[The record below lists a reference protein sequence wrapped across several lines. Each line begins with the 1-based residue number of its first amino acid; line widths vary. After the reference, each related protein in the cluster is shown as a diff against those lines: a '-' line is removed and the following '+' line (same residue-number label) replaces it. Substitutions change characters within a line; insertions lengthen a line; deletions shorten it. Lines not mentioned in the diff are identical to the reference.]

1 MTIVSQLHDFA
12 RLAQQDTVAE
22 IKVCVL
28 EVLVEQE
35 LARQRR
41 PISPTRQDDIR
52 EAMRQ
57 QVARLPWGQL
67 TRRIFDQGGWVK
79 RDPDTRVMWVTLKA
93 FDNVVI
99 QAAMERLCERWNQKA
114 AQMPC
119 EDGVYTLQFACQSPS
134 PPP

>member
-12 RLAQQDTVAE
+12 RLAQQETVAE
-22 IKVCVL
+22 IKACML
-28 EVLVEQE
+28 EVLVERE
-35 LARQRR
+35 LARQR
-41 PISPTRQDDIR
+41 PPVSATRQSDIR

-67 TRRIFDQGGWVK
+67 TRRILDQGGWVK
-79 RDPDTRVMWVTLKA
+79 RDPDTHLMVVTLKA

-99 QAAMERLCERWNQKA
+99 QAAMQRLCARWNQKA

-119 EDGVYTLQFACQSPS
+119 EDGIYTLQFACQSPPA
-134 PPP
+134 PP